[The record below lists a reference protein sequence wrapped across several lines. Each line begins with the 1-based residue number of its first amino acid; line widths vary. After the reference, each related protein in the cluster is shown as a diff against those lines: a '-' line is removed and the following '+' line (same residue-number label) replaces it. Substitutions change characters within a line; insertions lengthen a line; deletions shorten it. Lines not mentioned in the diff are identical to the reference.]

1 MKTKGAV
8 AKGKRKSDLHENAR
22 AICTRNS
29 KQVMKIGPREKR
41 FCFSRGPIFCMI
53 FAAAL
58 VAGEFAQGTLRQI
71 LASGAGRVGVYF
83 SKWLKVFVASVFLY
97 VATVVV
103 SYLAGLMYW
112 KPQTDYLGIMF
123 GDIGLGLLGLAGYS
137 SLYVALAFM
146 LRSAGGVI
154 GVGIGLNVLVNLLT
168 NPLGTNET
176 VVGFFETVNKLTMS
190 GAYSAAVGESGVS
203 AVLYAVFVP
212 LVYLA
217 LCGVVGMLNFV
228 KRDVR

>member
-1 MKTKGAV
+1 MASGISRVIQSLLIVYHIGIIRITGKVGRQSGPLILREFGQI
-8 AKGKRKSDLHENAR
+8 AK
-22 AICTRNS
+22 
-29 KQVMKIGPREKR
+29 
-41 FCFSRGPIFCMI
+41 
-53 FAAAL
+53 
-58 VAGEFAQGTLRQI
+58 RQI
-71 LASGAGRVGVYF
+71 LATGAGRVGVYF

-112 KPQTDYLGIMF
+112 KPQTDYLGMMF

-154 GVGIGLNVLVNLLT
+154 GVGIGLNVLVTFLT

-228 KRDVR
+228 KRDVK

>member
-1 MKTKGAV
+1 
-8 AKGKRKSDLHENAR
+8 
-22 AICTRNS
+22 
-29 KQVMKIGPREKR
+29 
-41 FCFSRGPIFCMI
+41 
-53 FAAAL
+53 
-58 VAGEFAQGTLRQI
+58 
-71 LASGAGRVGVYF
+71 
-83 SKWLKVFVASVFLY
+83 
-97 VATVVV
+97 
-103 SYLAGLMYW
+103 
-112 KPQTDYLGIMF
+112 
-123 GDIGLGLLGLAGYS
+123 
-137 SLYVALAFM
+137 M

-217 LCGVVGMLNFV
+217 LCGGVGMLNFV

>member
-1 MKTKGAV
+1 MRRERCGRFWLRARGA
-8 AKGKRKSDLHENAR
+8 LE
-22 AICTRNS
+22 C
-29 KQVMKIGPREKR
+29 
-41 FCFSRGPIFCMI
+41 IF
-53 FAAAL
+53 
-58 VAGEFAQGTLRQI
+58 Q
-71 LASGAGRVGVYF
+71 
-83 SKWLKVFVASVFLY
+83 WLKVFVASVFLY

-112 KPQTDYLGIMF
+112 KPQTDYLGMMF

-154 GVGIGLNVLVNLLT
+154 GVGIGLNVLVTFLT

-176 VVGFFETVNKLTMS
+176 VVGFFETVNKLTIS

-228 KRDVR
+228 KRDVK